1 MTLYR
6 AIILTSGEISELLHL
21 RDVFQSAQ
29 TPSHSG
35 HEELDAFGELGNAQ
49 RRIARDHAVDPSKCS
64 IGYSRAND
72 ATWSVQATYP
82 LTPAEEEGV
91 RGLG

>member
-6 AIILTSGEISELLHL
+6 AIILTSGEISELLRL

-29 TPSHSG
+29 APSHRG
-35 HEELDAFGELGNAQ
+35 HDELNAFDELGNAQ
-49 RRIARDHAVDPSKCS
+49 RRIAKDHDVDPSKCS